1 MAVPCSRSSI
11 CLAKTSRTADEDSS
25 DSLRFFCFKL
35 ADDTRKI
42 TYRTMFTLHIDGSLH
57 LPLVL
62 ILSVLV
68 AQHLIRKLSKKQ
80 EKHKYHPVGGTVFN
94 QLLNFN
100 RLHHYMTNLARKY
113 KTYRLIAPFRSEV
126 YTADPVNV
134 EYILKTNFENY
145 GKGGHNYDNLS
156 GLLGDGIFTVD
167 GDKWRQQRKVSSYEF
182 STKVLR
188 DFSSVIFRKN
198 VAKLANIVSEAAK
211 ANQSM
216 DIQDLFMKSTLDSI
230 FKVAFGVELDSMCG
244 SNEEGVKFTR
254 AFDDASALTLWRYVD
269 VFWKIKR
276 FLNIG
281 SEAALK
287 KNVKVVNDFVYKL
300 INKKIEL
307 MRDSEELKKDD
318 ILSRFLKVNDN
329 DPTYLRDII
338 LNFVIAGKDTTAA
351 ALSWFIYMLC
361 KHPAIQNKIVQEV
374 REATG
379 VKEITDFA
387 EFAAGINEE
396 ALEKMNYL
404 HAAISET
411 LRLYPSVPVDTKICF
426 SDDTLPDGFNVRKG
440 DMVAYQPYAMGRMKF
455 VWGDD
460 AEEYKPERWLNK
472 DGVFQPESPFKFTA
486 FQAGPRICLGK
497 EFAYRQMKIFAAV
510 LLGSFIFKLADE
522 KKPVNYRTMI
532 NLHVDGGL
540 HNPNYP
546 PVNGTVFGQLF
557 YLNRLYDYQTEAAKK
572 QKTFRLLAPG
582 KSELYTTDI
591 RNIEHVLK
599 TKFDNYTKGKYNQD
613 IFTDL
618 FGKGIFAVDGDK
630 WRQQRKLAS
639 FEFSTRVLRD
649 FSCSVFRRNAAKLV
663 RVISKMATADQIFDM
678 QDTLMRCTLDSIFKV
693 GFGVELNCLEGSRK
707 SGTEF
712 MKAFDDSNALVYRR
726 YVDPLWKLKRYLNI
740 GSEASLTKNIKIID
754 AFVTNLIRT
763 KRKLL
768 AEERLCNDKEDILSR
783 FLVESRKDP
792 EEMND
797 KYLRDIILNFMI
809 AGKDTSANTLSW
821 FFYML
826 CKNPVI
832 QEKVAQEVRDVTRS
846 QDDVVNVEEFIA
858 NITDTAL
865 EQMHYLHAA
874 LTETLRMKKGDGLY
888 YLAYA
893 MGRMP
898 YIWGEDAEDFRPER
912 WLNNGVFQPESPFKF
927 IAFHGD
933 HNYDNLSGLL
943 GDGIFVV
950 DGHKW
955 RQQRKVSS
963 YEFSTKVLRDFSSV
977 IFRTNVAKLANIVSE
992 AAKANRSMDIQD
1004 LFMKST
1010 LDSIFKVGFGVEL
1023 DSMCGSNEEG
1033 VNFTR
1038 AFDDASALTL
1048 WRYVD
1053 VLWKIKRFLNVGS
1066 EAALKKNV
1074 KVVND
1079 FVYKLINKKIELMR
1093 NSEVSSLKK
1102 DDILSRFLQ
1111 VTENDPTYLR
1121 DIILNFVIA
1130 GKDTT
1135 ATALS
1140 WFIYMLC
1147 KHPAIQNKIAQEVRE
1162 ATGVKEITGFAEFA
1176 ASITEEALE
1185 KMNYLHA
1192 AISETLRLYPS
1203 VPVDGK
1209 ICFADDTLPDGFH
1222 VRKGDMVAYQPY
1234 AMGRMKFV
1242 WGDDAE
1248 EYKPERWLNKDGE
1261 FQPESPFKFTAFQAG
1276 PRICLG
1282 KDFAYRQMKIF
1293 AAELVGCF
1301 IFKLADENKPVNYR
1315 TMINL
1320 HVDGGL
1326 HINLHTDGCLNVC
1339 ALHRNSTWLYIC
1351 NGIASITWAF
1361 SPWMVV
1367 MVING
1372 LGFTH
1377 QH

>member
-1 MAVPCSRSSI
+1 MGILFTIFTVTAAGLLFILISFLYLTFQIYSGKSIKNPNYPPVKGTVFGQLFYFNRLYDHQTEVAKKQKTFRLLAPGQIGFGVELNCLEGSNKEGTEFMKAFDDSNALVYRRYVDPLWKLKRYFNICSE
-11 CLAKTSRTADEDSS
+11 A
-25 DSLRFFCFKL
+25 SLKKNIKII
-35 ADDTRKI
+35 DDFVTN
-42 TYRTMFTLHIDGSLH
+42 
-57 LPLVL
+57 L
-62 ILSVLV
+62 IGTK
-68 AQHLIRKLSKKQ
+68 RKLQAEERLYDGRCAEVDDVLPDGFRMKKGDGLYYMAYAMGRMPYIWGDDAGEFRPERWLNNGIFQ
-80 EKHKYHPVGGTVFN
+80 PESPFKFIAFHEKHKYHPVGGTVFN
-94 QLLNFN
+94 QLLHFN
-100 RLHHYMTNLARKY
+100 RLHDYMTDLAGKY

-145 GKGGHNYDNLS
+145 GKGDLNYNNLS

-188 DFSSVIFRKN
+188 DFSSVVFRKN

-244 SNEEGVKFTR
+244 SNEEGVKFTS

-307 MRDSEELKKDD
+307 MRNSEEVSSLKKDD
-318 ILSRFLKVNDN
+318 ILSRFLQVTEN

-351 ALSWFIYMLC
+351 ALSWLIYMLC
-361 KHPAIQNKIVQEV
+361 KHPAVQNKIAQEV
-374 REATG
+374 KEATK

-387 EFAAGINEE
+387 EFAASINEE
-396 ALEKMNYL
+396 ALEKMKYL
-404 HAAISET
+404 HAAITET
-411 LRLYPSVPVDTKICF
+411 LRLYPSVPVDAKVCF

-455 VWGDD
+455 IWGDD
-460 AEEYKPERWLNK
+460 AEEYKPERWFNE
-472 DGVFQPESPFKFTA
+472 DGVFQQESPFKFTA

-510 LLGSFIFKLADE
+510 LVTSFTFKLADE
-522 KKPVNYRTMI
+522 RKPKSSITPKLSRIHKNERCAE
-532 NLHVDGGL
+532 VD
-540 HNPNYP
+540 
-546 PVNGTVFGQLF
+546 
-557 YLNRLYDYQTEAAKK
+557 
-572 QKTFRLLAPG
+572 
-582 KSELYTTDI
+582 
-591 RNIEHVLK
+591 
-599 TKFDNYTKGKYNQD
+599 
-613 IFTDL
+613 
-618 FGKGIFAVDGDK
+618 
-630 WRQQRKLAS
+630 
-639 FEFSTRVLRD
+639 
-649 FSCSVFRRNAAKLV
+649 
-663 RVISKMATADQIFDM
+663 
-678 QDTLMRCTLDSIFKV
+678 
-693 GFGVELNCLEGSRK
+693 
-707 SGTEF
+707 
-712 MKAFDDSNALVYRR
+712 
-726 YVDPLWKLKRYLNI
+726 
-740 GSEASLTKNIKIID
+740 
-754 AFVTNLIRT
+754 
-763 KRKLL
+763 
-768 AEERLCNDKEDILSR
+768 DILPDG
-783 FLVESRKDP
+783 F
-792 EEMND
+792 
-797 KYLRDIILNFMI
+797 
-809 AGKDTSANTLSW
+809 
-821 FFYML
+821 
-826 CKNPVI
+826 
-832 QEKVAQEVRDVTRS
+832 
-846 QDDVVNVEEFIA
+846 
-858 NITDTAL
+858 
-865 EQMHYLHAA
+865 
-874 LTETLRMKKGDGLY
+874 RMKKGDGLY

-893 MGRMP
+893 KGRMP
-898 YIWGEDAEDFRPER
+898 YIWGDDAGDFRPER
-912 WLNNGVFQPESPFKF
+912 WLNNGIFQPASPFKF
-927 IAFHGD
+927 IAFHYHPVGGTVFNHLLNFNGLHHYMTDLAGKCKTHRLLTPFRISSTTTHSVPATRVLNMIKQVNIHLTGTPILRYCTPSPSVEPTASSPSTPNIIIAMLKQRRVVKTNRYFPSNQPNILFSSNMASIDALSNPLKFSALVLILSIFIVQLFIRKLNKKQKKYKYHPVAGTVFTQLLHFNRVHHYMTNLAGKYKTYRLRAPFRSEIYTVDPVNVEYILKTNFENYGKGD

-943 GDGIFVV
+943 GDGIFTV

-977 IFRTNVAKLANIVSE
+977 IFRKNVAKLANIVSD
-992 AAKANRSMDIQD
+992 AAKANQSMDIQD

-1033 VNFTR
+1033 VKFTS

-1053 VLWKIKRFLNVGS
+1053 VFWKIKRFLNIGS

-1074 KVVND
+1074 KV
-1079 FVYKLINKKIELMR
+1079 
-1093 NSEVSSLKK
+1093 LKK

-1147 KHPAIQNKIAQEVRE
+1147 KNPAVQNTIAQEVRE
-1162 ATGVKEITGFAEFA
+1162 ATKVKEITDYAEFA
-1176 ASITEEALE
+1176 ASINEEALE
-1185 KMNYLHA
+1185 KMHYLHA

-1209 ICFADDTLPDGFH
+1209 ICFSDDTLPDGFN

-1234 AMGRMKFV
+1234 AMGRMKFI

-1248 EYKPERWLNKDGE
+1248 EYKPERWLKDGV
-1261 FQPESPFKFTAFQAG
+1261 FQQESPFKFTAFQAG

-1282 KDFAYRQMKIF
+1282 KEFAYRQMKIF
-1293 AAELVGCF
+1293 AAVLVTSF
-1301 IFKLADENKPVNYR
+1301 TFKLADEKKPVNYR

-1326 HINLHTDGCLNVC
+1326 HVF
-1339 ALHRNSTWLYIC
+1339 ALHRNT
-1351 NGIASITWAF
+1351 T
-1361 SPWMVV
+1361 
-1367 MVING
+1367 
-1372 LGFTH
+1372 
-1377 QH
+1377 